1 MGTEDVKVENILLER
16 LGCESN
22 LREKTVVV
30 GGVFVV

>member
-1 MGTEDVKVENILLER
+1 MQVENILFEKFV
-16 LGCESN
+16 CEGN